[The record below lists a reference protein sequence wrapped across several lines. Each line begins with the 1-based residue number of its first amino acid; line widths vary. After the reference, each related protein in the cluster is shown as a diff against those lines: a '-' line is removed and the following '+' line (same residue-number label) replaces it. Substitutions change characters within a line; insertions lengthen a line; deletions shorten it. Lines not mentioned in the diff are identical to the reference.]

1 MALTFKS
8 STPQQRE
15 IVERAADGSK
25 RVCRAVQSDHNPRM
39 WRLSLEHP
47 SGSRWTGTAHGNASE
62 ATLWMNQLMM
72 DHENDF
78 KQEAARGHKPASQM
92 LRDSNVVVDAFGTD
106 VAAPIRSQWSK

>member
-25 RVCRAVQSDHNPRM
+25 RVCRAVQSDHNPKM
-39 WRLSLEHP
+39 WNLTLEHP
-47 SGSRWTGTAHGNASE
+47 SGSRWTGTAHGNVSE

-78 KQEAARGHKPASQM
+78 RQEAARGHKSAAPM
-92 LRDSNVVVDAFGTD
+92 LRDPNVAVDTFGVD
-106 VAAPIRSQWSK
+106 VAAPIVSIWSK